1 VRTNRTV
8 AVVAQYLVELFVPR
22 TEAHVVPAGVR
33 RVRLAAE
40 DLARAGTTVRY
51 LRSIFVPEDEICF
64 LLFEAACAQDV
75 RDAARSADLPFER
88 ISEAVTSAEPVE
100 A

>member
-1 VRTNRTV
+1 
-8 AVVAQYLVELFVPR
+8 VAQYLVELFVPR
-22 TEAHVVPAGVR
+22 TEALVVLAGVR

-40 DLARAGTTVRY
+40 ELTRAGTAVRY
-51 LRSIFVPEDEICF
+51 LRSILVPEDEICF

-88 ISEAVTSAEPVE
+88 ISDAVSSTEPMEA
-100 A
+100 

>member
-1 VRTNRTV
+1 VPANRTV

-22 TEAHVVPAGVR
+22 TDALGVR
-33 RVRLAAE
+33 RARLAAE
-40 DLARAGTTVRY
+40 DLARAGTAVRY
-51 LRSIFVPEDEICF
+51 LRSIFVPADEICF
-64 LLFEAACAQDV
+64 LLFEAACAQDI

-88 ISEAVTSAEPVE
+88 ISEAVTSAEPME

>member
-1 VRTNRTV
+1 
-8 AVVAQYLVELFVPR
+8 L
-22 TEAHVVPAGVR
+22 
-33 RVRLAAE
+33 
-40 DLARAGTTVRY
+40 
-51 LRSIFVPEDEICF
+51 VPEDEICF

-88 ISEAVTSAEPVE
+88 ISEAVTSAEPME

>member
-1 VRTNRTV
+1 VRANRTV

-22 TEAHVVPAGVR
+22 TDALVVPAAVR

-40 DLARAGTTVRY
+40 DLARAGTAVRY